1 MDSFQRSRLVYS
13 QEFHITV
20 AIVGM
25 VLEKF
30 EAKSVFFELSLSLDL
45 MSQPKLRLPLAAY
58 KRNYYGC
65 HYGLICFFFLF
76 FFKNYGLISIDG
88 VAILDSAGIAYAFAA
103 KNRYQ
108 IELDSKQELIGL
120 GEYSPSYS
128 WCSLLTN

>member
-1 MDSFQRSRLVYS
+1 M
-13 QEFHITV
+13 
-20 AIVGM
+20 
-25 VLEKF
+25 
-30 EAKSVFFELSLSLDL
+30 FF
-45 MSQPKLRLPLAAY
+45 
-58 KRNYYGC
+58 
-65 HYGLICFFFLF
+65 F